1 MEIYKIA
8 IIILVALNGI
18 LVYVISRLG
27 SHARECDS
35 SNSERFS
42 KLRKLCEHEAKAV
55 DLYSTEVRRYAESE
69 NEFLNNLLEILKKN
83 EKYYN
88 YWVNF
93 KPFENPKDAPQRL
106 ANSIHFATIERPEE
120 SIYTKGMKTQ
130 QLQFEALEKAI
141 LRFISNL
148 SEKEQ
153 NKIIK
158 KINTRKAKIN
168 F

>member
-1 MEIYKIA
+1 MERTYCTKDYNKLSEKFFNQLSSESSKYDINEA
-8 IIILVALNGI
+8 IK
-18 LVYVISRLG
+18 
-27 SHARECDS
+27 E
-35 SNSERFS
+35 
-42 KLRKLCEHEAKAV
+42 
-55 DLYSTEVRRYAESE
+55 
-69 NEFLNNLLEILKKN
+69 LEIFVKGYQNN
-83 EKYYN
+83 EKHHN

-93 KPFENPKDAPQRL
+93 KSFGNPKNVQEKYANAIHSASVNNPQD
-106 ANSIHFATIERPEE
+106 SV
-120 SIYTKGMKTQ
+120 YVKGMKTQ

-158 KINTRKAKIN
+158 KINTRKAKMN

>member
-1 MEIYKIA
+1 MKITYCTKDYNSLSETFFNHLSKENSKYTIEEA
-8 IIILVALNGI
+8 IKE
-18 LVYVISRLG
+18 LG
-27 SHARECDS
+27 V
-35 SNSERFS
+35 F
-42 KLRKLCEHEAKAV
+42 V
-55 DLYSTEVRRYAESE
+55 QGY
-69 NEFLNNLLEILKKN
+69 KKN

-168 F
+168 FQYESKSI

>member
-1 MEIYKIA
+1 MERTYCTNDYNSLSEMFFNQLSKENSKYTIEEA
-8 IIILVALNGI
+8 IKELGI
-18 LVYVISRLG
+18 FVQGY
-27 SHARECDS
+27 
-35 SNSERFS
+35 
-42 KLRKLCEHEAKAV
+42 
-55 DLYSTEVRRYAESE
+55 
-69 NEFLNNLLEILKKN
+69 KKN
-83 EKYYN
+83 EKQHN

-93 KPFENPKDAPQRL
+93 KPFDNPKDTPQAW
-106 ANSIHFATIERPEE
+106 ANSIHFASIEKPEE
-120 SIYTKGMKTQ
+120 SIYVKGMKTQ

-158 KINTRKAKIN
+158 KINTRKVKMN

>member
-1 MEIYKIA
+1 MERTYCTKD
-8 IIILVALNGI
+8 
-18 LVYVISRLG
+18 Y
-27 SHARECDS
+27 
-35 SNSERFS
+35 
-42 KLRKLCEHEAKAV
+42 
-55 DLYSTEVRRYAESE
+55 
-69 NEFLNNLLEILKKN
+69 NLLSEKFFNQLSKENTKYTIEEAIKELGVFVQGYKKN

-93 KPFENPKDAPQRL
+93 KPFENPKDAPQRW
-106 ANSIHFATIERPEE
+106 ANSIHFSTIERPEE
-120 SIYTKGMKTQ
+120 SPYVKGMKTQ

-158 KINTRKAKIN
+158 KINTRKAKMN

>member
-1 MEIYKIA
+1 MERTYCTKD
-8 IIILVALNGI
+8 
-18 LVYVISRLG
+18 Y
-27 SHARECDS
+27 
-35 SNSERFS
+35 
-42 KLRKLCEHEAKAV
+42 
-55 DLYSTEVRRYAESE
+55 
-69 NEFLNNLLEILKKN
+69 NLLSEKFFNQLSKENSKYTIEEAIKELGAFVQGYKKN
-83 EKYYN
+83 EKQHN

-93 KPFENPKDAPQRL
+93 KPFENPKDAPQRW
-106 ANSIHFATIERPEE
+106 ANSIHFSTIERPEE
-120 SIYTKGMKTQ
+120 SLYVKGMKTQ

-158 KINTRKAKIN
+158 KINTRKVKMN

>member
-1 MEIYKIA
+1 MERTYCTKD
-8 IIILVALNGI
+8 
-18 LVYVISRLG
+18 Y
-27 SHARECDS
+27 
-35 SNSERFS
+35 
-42 KLRKLCEHEAKAV
+42 
-55 DLYSTEVRRYAESE
+55 
-69 NEFLNNLLEILKKN
+69 NLLSETFFNHLSKENSKYTIEEAIKELGVFVQGYKKN

-93 KPFENPKDAPQRL
+93 KPFENPKDAPQRW
-106 ANSIHFATIERPEE
+106 ANSIHFSTIERPEE

>member
-1 MEIYKIA
+1 MERTYCTKD
-8 IIILVALNGI
+8 
-18 LVYVISRLG
+18 Y
-27 SHARECDS
+27 
-35 SNSERFS
+35 
-42 KLRKLCEHEAKAV
+42 
-55 DLYSTEVRRYAESE
+55 
-69 NEFLNNLLEILKKN
+69 NLLSETFFNKLSKENSKYTIEEAIKELGVFVQGYKKN
-83 EKYYN
+83 EKQHN

-93 KPFENPKDAPQRL
+93 KPFENPKDAPQRW
-106 ANSIHFATIERPEE
+106 ANAIHFATIERPEE
-120 SIYTKGMKTQ
+120 SPYVKGMKTQ

-158 KINTRKAKIN
+158 KINTRKAKMN

>member
-1 MEIYKIA
+1 MERTYCTKDYNS
-8 IIILVALNGI
+8 L
-18 LVYVISRLG
+18 
-27 SHARECDS
+27 
-35 SNSERFS
+35 SERFFNHLS
-42 KLRKLCEHEAKAV
+42 KENSKYTIEEAI
-55 DLYSTEVRRYAESE
+55 
-69 NEFLNNLLEILKKN
+69 NELGVFVQGYKKN

>member
-1 MEIYKIA
+1 MERTYCTKDYNS
-8 IIILVALNGI
+8 L
-18 LVYVISRLG
+18 
-27 SHARECDS
+27 
-35 SNSERFS
+35 SERFFNHLS
-42 KLRKLCEHEAKAV
+42 KENSKYTIEEAIKELGV
-55 DLYSTEVRRYAESE
+55 FVQGY
-69 NEFLNNLLEILKKN
+69 KKN
-83 EKYYN
+83 EKQHN

-93 KPFENPKDAPQRL
+93 KPFENPKDAPQRW
-106 ANSIHFATIERPEE
+106 ANAIPFATIERPEE
-120 SIYTKGMKTQ
+120 SLYVKGMKTQ

-158 KINTRKAKIN
+158 KINTRKAKMN

>member
-1 MEIYKIA
+1 MERTYCTKD
-8 IIILVALNGI
+8 
-18 LVYVISRLG
+18 Y
-27 SHARECDS
+27 
-35 SNSERFS
+35 
-42 KLRKLCEHEAKAV
+42 
-55 DLYSTEVRRYAESE
+55 
-69 NEFLNNLLEILKKN
+69 NLLSETFFNHLSKENSKYTIEEAIKELGVFVQGYKKN
-83 EKYYN
+83 EKHYN

-93 KPFENPKDAPQRL
+93 KPFENPKDTPQRW
-106 ANSIHFATIERPEE
+106 ANSIHFATIEKPEE

>member
-1 MEIYKIA
+1 MERTYCTKD
-8 IIILVALNGI
+8 
-18 LVYVISRLG
+18 Y
-27 SHARECDS
+27 
-35 SNSERFS
+35 
-42 KLRKLCEHEAKAV
+42 
-55 DLYSTEVRRYAESE
+55 
-69 NEFLNNLLEILKKN
+69 NLLSEKFFNQLSKENSKYTIEEAIKELGVFVQGYKKN
-83 EKYYN
+83 EKEHN

-93 KPFENPKDAPQRL
+93 KPFENPKDAPQRW
-106 ANSIHFATIERPEE
+106 ANSIYFATIERPEE
-120 SIYTKGMKTQ
+120 SLYVKGMKTQ

-158 KINTRKAKIN
+158 KINTRKSKMN

>member
-1 MEIYKIA
+1 MERTYCTKDYNS
-8 IIILVALNGI
+8 L
-18 LVYVISRLG
+18 
-27 SHARECDS
+27 
-35 SNSERFS
+35 SERFFNHLS
-42 KLRKLCEHEAKAV
+42 KENSKYTIEEAIKELGV
-55 DLYSTEVRRYAESE
+55 FVQGY
-69 NEFLNNLLEILKKN
+69 KKN

-93 KPFENPKDAPQRL
+93 KPFENPKDAPQRW

-148 SEKEQ
+148 SE
-153 NKIIK
+153 
-158 KINTRKAKIN
+158 
-168 F
+168 

>member
-1 MEIYKIA
+1 MERTYCTKD
-8 IIILVALNGI
+8 
-18 LVYVISRLG
+18 Y
-27 SHARECDS
+27 
-35 SNSERFS
+35 
-42 KLRKLCEHEAKAV
+42 
-55 DLYSTEVRRYAESE
+55 
-69 NEFLNNLLEILKKN
+69 NLLSETFFNHLLKENSKYTIEEAIKELGVFVQGYKKN

-93 KPFENPKDAPQRL
+93 KPFENPKDAPQHL

-158 KINTRKAKIN
+158 KINTRKVKIY

>member
-1 MEIYKIA
+1 MERTYCTKDYNS
-8 IIILVALNGI
+8 L
-18 LVYVISRLG
+18 
-27 SHARECDS
+27 
-35 SNSERFS
+35 SERFFNHLS
-42 KLRKLCEHEAKAV
+42 KENSKYTIEEAIKELGV
-55 DLYSTEVRRYAESE
+55 FVQGY
-69 NEFLNNLLEILKKN
+69 KKN

-93 KPFENPKDAPQRL
+93 KPFENPKDTPQRW
-106 ANSIHFATIERPEE
+106 ANSIHFSTIERPEE

>member
-1 MEIYKIA
+1 MERTYCTKD
-8 IIILVALNGI
+8 
-18 LVYVISRLG
+18 Y
-27 SHARECDS
+27 
-35 SNSERFS
+35 
-42 KLRKLCEHEAKAV
+42 
-55 DLYSTEVRRYAESE
+55 
-69 NEFLNNLLEILKKN
+69 NLLSETFFNKLSKENSKYTIEEAIKELGVFVQGYKKN

-93 KPFENPKDAPQRL
+93 KPFENPKDDPQRW

-120 SIYTKGMKTQ
+120 SPYVKGMKTQ

-158 KINTRKAKIN
+158 KINTRKAKMN

>member
-1 MEIYKIA
+1 MYLKIHKFPIYVNKTNNKKMERTYCTKD
-8 IIILVALNGI
+8 
-18 LVYVISRLG
+18 Y
-27 SHARECDS
+27 
-35 SNSERFS
+35 
-42 KLRKLCEHEAKAV
+42 
-55 DLYSTEVRRYAESE
+55 
-69 NEFLNNLLEILKKN
+69 NLLSETFFNKLSKENSKYTIEEAIKELGVFVQGYKKN
-83 EKYYN
+83 EKQHN

-93 KPFENPKDAPQRL
+93 KPFENPKDAPQRW
-106 ANSIHFATIERPEE
+106 ASTIHFATIERPEE
-120 SIYTKGMKTQ
+120 SLYVKGMKTQ

-158 KINTRKAKIN
+158 KINTRKAKMN

>member
-1 MEIYKIA
+1 MERTYCTKDYNS
-8 IIILVALNGI
+8 L
-18 LVYVISRLG
+18 
-27 SHARECDS
+27 
-35 SNSERFS
+35 SERFFNHLS
-42 KLRKLCEHEAKAV
+42 KENSKYTIEEAIKELGV
-55 DLYSTEVRRYAESE
+55 FVQGY
-69 NEFLNNLLEILKKN
+69 KKN

-93 KPFENPKDAPQRL
+93 KPFENPKDAPQHL

>member
-1 MEIYKIA
+1 MERTYCTKD
-8 IIILVALNGI
+8 
-18 LVYVISRLG
+18 Y
-27 SHARECDS
+27 
-35 SNSERFS
+35 
-42 KLRKLCEHEAKAV
+42 
-55 DLYSTEVRRYAESE
+55 
-69 NEFLNNLLEILKKN
+69 NLLSETFFNHLSKENSKYTIEEAIKELGVFVQGYKKN

-93 KPFENPKDAPQRL
+93 KPFENPKDAPQRW
-106 ANSIHFATIERPEE
+106 ANSIHLATIERPEE

-158 KINTRKAKIN
+158 KINTRKVKIN